1 MKKEEKISKLVEEL
15 VNVAS
20 NPLNKK
26 DATIILSSVTTE
38 DGENV
43 RNIIA
48 ATGNIVG
55 CAAIIVLAMEKN
67 EQLRTAFEVANGFYN
82 MKNEN
87 SDSSSHFPHGLA
99 ALLGTIRK

>member
-20 NPLNKK
+20 NPENKK
-26 DATIILSSVTTE
+26 DATIILSAVTTE

-43 RNIIA
+43 GDIIA
-48 ATGNIVG
+48 ATGNVVG
-55 CAAIIVLAMEKN
+55 FAAIIVRAMEEN

-82 MKNEN
+82 MKNGN

-99 ALLGTIRK
+99 ALLGAIRK